1 MTLNRRKRSV
11 RRTLRNTHKRNTR
24 KRNTRKIN
32 TRKRNTRKRNTRK
45 RKGKSGIP
53 MLHAYPVG
61 EEGLQGLVVPGGTE
75 RDESVIT
82 LYEDDD
88 FKIEKVE
95 IITSTRERGQSTIE
109 TSTYKIKITNKGRR
123 STIAN
128 CIVLDD

>member
-11 RRTLRNTHKRNTR
+11 RRTLRNTH
-24 KRNTRKIN
+24 
-32 TRKRNTRKRNTRK
+32 KRNTRKRNTRK